1 MPVATPEA
9 RLTNKT
15 ETQPAPAVPS
25 ALASAPLKEPQH
37 VPATTPTSR
46 IDPPHRT
53 PWLTTLAIAIALLA
67 LLAVFAFMGKR
78 WRTIL
83 LATRSV
89 LRNLKGGLRP
99 QTRATPATM
108 TDHMATKR
116 ARIASALTTGV
127 SLSGPGAEDAA
138 RHMAMEILSR
148 WQAVPAELVLS
159 RPDAWQLFGM
169 DIGTLQEDRIP
180 GLVLTDDHEQTR
192 AVLARQTSSRRVLLT
207 CGDEGEDLSGG
218 QTQIPVISISTRT
231 EGPTRVS
238 ADGAVTNIT
247 APSPIQRLP
256 LLNRDDAFN
265 LLMSMPTHA
274 RRREEVNG
282 TERHAPYDL

>member
-1 MPVATPEA
+1 
-9 RLTNKT
+9 
-15 ETQPAPAVPS
+15 
-25 ALASAPLKEPQH
+25 
-37 VPATTPTSR
+37 
-46 IDPPHRT
+46 
-53 PWLTTLAIAIALLA
+53 LAIAIALLA
-67 LLAVFAFMGKR
+67 LLAVFFFMDKCR
-78 WRTIL
+78 RTIL

-89 LRNLKGGLRP
+89 LRNLKGGLRL
-99 QTRATPATM
+99 QVRATPATM

-127 SLSGPGAEDAA
+127 SLSGLGAEDAA

-180 GLVLTDDHEQTR
+180 GLVLTDDREQTR
-192 AVLARQTSSRRVLLT
+192 TVLARQTSSRRVLLT
-207 CGDEGEDLSGG
+207 CADEGEDLPGG
-218 QTQIPVISISTRT
+218 QTQIPVISISART
-231 EGPTRVS
+231 EGSTRVS
-238 ADGAVTNIT
+238 ADGAVTNT
-247 APSPIQRLP
+247 TGPSPIQRLP
-256 LLNRDDAFN
+256 LLTRGDAFN

-282 TERHAPYDL
+282 TEEHAPYGL